1 MTKKIDLTNKRFGKL
16 IANTDIGYIGNN
28 PHRVWSCVCDCGNLV
43 NVAGSNLR
51 SGITSSCGCLQR
63 EKTSNANKKHGQ
75 AAKTKEYNVWCAMR
89 GRCNNANSEDFALYG
104 GRGIKV
110 CSRWDKFEVFIL
122 DMGECPSGHSI
133 DRIDVNKDYSP
144 ENCRW
149 ADTKTQAR
157 NKRNNRFIRVDF
169 FVKTL
174 AEWAELSGVNR
185 NNIDKRIRRGWSP
198 FEAIWGKCK

>member
-1 MTKKIDLTNKRFGKL
+1 MTKQIDLTNKRFGKL
-16 IANTDIGYIGNN
+16 VAISDVGYSGGN
-28 PHRVWSCVCDCGNLV
+28 PHRKWSCVCDCGKFV
-43 NVAGSNLR
+43 DVSGANLR
-51 SGITSSCGCLQR
+51 SGVTNSCGCLQVQR
-63 EKTSNANKKHGQ
+63 TSIANKKHGQ
-75 AAKTKEYNVWCAMR
+75 AAKTKEYNTWASMR
-89 GRCNNANSEDFALYG
+89 SRCNNVNSEDFALYG

-110 CSRWDKFEVFIL
+110 CDRWNNFENFFL
-122 DMGECPSGHSI
+122 DMGKCPSGHSI

-157 NKRNNRFIRVDF
+157 NKRNNRFIRVHG

-185 NNIDKRIRRGWSP
+185 NNIDKRIRRGWTP
-198 FEAIWGKCK
+198 FEAVWGKCK